1 MRPEWS
7 TCVKYVKQRGS
18 GEGFMHIEVRCVCLI
33 VAFTATLFSGSA
45 LGPVA
50 HTHHSGPVGASGGL
64 VSHFLIYVMY

>member
-1 MRPEWS
+1 
-7 TCVKYVKQRGS
+7 
-18 GEGFMHIEVRCVCLI
+18 MHIEVRCVCLI

-50 HTHHSGPVGASGGL
+50 HTHHSGPVGGSGGL